1 MTMPNPQGPTG
12 EMPGPRPCTAMQ
24 PTGFRRRGLI
34 SPSDGSHTPK
44 CPYMDTCN
52 PGQTHRLRGG
62 LAQIGGHNG
71 CTVQRAPSC
80 TPEVVA

>member
-1 MTMPNPQGPTG
+1 MRDPQGLTG
-12 EMPGPRPCTAMQ
+12 EMPTPRLCTVMHSV
-24 PTGFRRRGLI
+24 GSRRRGLM
-34 SPSDGSHTPK
+34 SASNGTQTSK
-44 CPYMDTCN
+44 YPYMDTCN

-71 CTVQRAPSC
+71 CTVQRAPPC